1 MRAFAVS
8 VVNVPLPMLGGD
20 TGKIYVL
27 DSERDAVTSG
37 RQAPE
42 PLVLHVGVGDCV
54 QIALTNRTA
63 DGSVTYHCDLLA
75 ADPAT
80 SGGVAAGR
88 EPAQAVEPG
97 GSRTFTYYASPEVGQ
112 TVALV
117 RDWGNVLTNPSAGL
131 YGAIV
136 VGPPGATYRGR
147 GFAVDVFPKD
157 GEPYRDVSL
166 FFQDGDESIGTHRM
180 PYTTEVRGDSGLN
193 YRTAPLNGRVDGAQG
208 PGVAF
213 RSDVNGD
220 PPTPLIQAFAGDAVR
235 LHVIAP
241 SSEQAQ
247 VFSVEGHEW
256 SIEPGRVGANV
267 VSSQQVG
274 GLEAVTLNLIGGAG
288 GPNQIAGDYVYGDH
302 RGPFLEAGLWG
313 ILRVHQ
319 RGATVQ
325 GLQRLVT
332 NRRGISAGL
341 IVAALLGLILVV
353 AVVVRRAAARRTRQM
368 RL

>member
-1 MRAFAVS
+1 
-8 VVNVPLPMLGGD
+8 
-20 TGKIYVL
+20 
-27 DSERDAVTSG
+27 
-37 RQAPE
+37 
-42 PLVLHVGVGDCV
+42 
-54 QIALTNRTA
+54 
-63 DGSVTYHCDLLA
+63 LA

-97 GSRTFTYYASPEVGQ
+97 GSRMFTYYASPEVGQ

-117 RDWGNVLTNPSAGL
+117 RDWGNVLANPSVGL

-136 VGPPGATYRGR
+136 VGPPGATYRGS
-147 GFAVDVFPKD
+147 GAAVDVFPKE
-157 GEPYRDVSL
+157 GQPYRDVSL

-180 PYTTEVRGDSGLN
+180 PYTTEVRGNVGLN
-193 YRTAPLNGRVDGAQG
+193 YRSAPLSDRVDASPG
-208 PGVAF
+208 PGAAF
-213 RSDVNGD
+213 RSEVHGD
-220 PPTPLIQAFAGDAVR
+220 PSTPIIEAFAGDAVR

-256 SIEPGRVGANV
+256 SIEPGRAGANV

-274 GLEAVTLNLIGGAG
+274 GLEAVTMNLLGGAG
-288 GPNQIAGDYVYGDH
+288 GPDHIAGDYVYGDH

-319 RGATVQ
+319 RGETVT
-325 GLQRLVT
+325 GLQQLTT
-332 NRRGISAGL
+332 NSRGISVVTV
-341 IVAALLGLILVV
+341 IVAFLALLALLV
-353 AVVVRRAAARRTRQM
+353 VVVRRRRT
-368 RL
+368 